1 MVKIRNLLGYYITSE
16 NDPLFF
22 KAIYEVTEHDFWN
35 ELTEV
40 QKEVITFFDTLQNP
54 KNLKG

>member
-1 MVKIRNLLGYYITSE
+1 LGYYITSE